1 MLRSK
6 TLPSSSLR
14 TRSLT
19 APSPPAPP
27 PPKPGSKGPCSQARA
42 PPQPSPPATSSVR
55 DLAGK
60 LESPFPRLFQLFPQL
75 SQRDLGSRLELLYP
89 SPAIP
94 SGRDLAIWLEP
105 TSPSPGTFFP
115 PTLYYQWATKMEV

>member
-6 TLPSSSLR
+6 TLLSSSLR
-14 TRSLT
+14 AMSLT
-19 APSPPAPP
+19 APPPQP

-42 PPQPSPPATSSVR
+42 PSPQLSPPATSSVR

-60 LESPFPRLFQLFPQL
+60 LESPFPPLFQLFPQL

-89 SPAIP
+89 SPANSLRKGP
-94 SGRDLAIWLEP
+94 CS
-105 TSPSPGTFFP
+105 
-115 PTLYYQWATKMEV
+115 